1 MKYDEAHIDEMLSRF
16 MKAETTLEEERWLA
30 VFFTSTPSV
39 PERWSAYAVLFAGI
53 EAGVLDDSDCARHSP
68 NQPALPSDTQS
79 VDPVT
84 PSRYRPLW
92 LKVAGVAAM
101 FCLCCLLGRMAWL
114 QEESAVA
121 VESAIAT
128 SEKPSLLPAAHQPE
142 PSCAAGG
149 TTTSPALQP
158 HAESPA
164 MPRHV
169 IARNESGESR
179 KPKHSEKVTA
189 GDDGDNQFAV
199 AQQESDSPGMTGESC
214 TQPPLAQNEPQPASL
229 QENNQPDL
237 AAHILSAAFT
247 YSEHS
252 NLDERAIQGRN
263 RLRAEIME
271 QYAHIGF

>member
-1 MKYDEAHIDEMLSRF
+1 

-39 PERWSAYAVLFAGI
+39 PERWSAYAVLLAGI
-53 EAGVLDDSDCARHSP
+53 EAGVLDDSDCARHSLD
-68 NQPALPSDTQS
+68 QPALPSDAQS

-84 PSRYRPLW
+84 PSCYIPLW
-92 LKVAGVAAM
+92 LKVAGVAALC
-101 FCLCCLLGRMAWL
+101 CLCCLLGRMVWL

-121 VESAIAT
+121 GESAVAT
-128 SEKPSLLPAAHQPE
+128 SERPSLQPAAHQPE
-142 PSCAAGG
+142 PSCTAGV
-149 TTTSPALQP
+149 TTTLPALQSHVP
-158 HAESPA
+158 GPA
-164 MPRHV
+164 MRRHLSV
-169 IARNESGESR
+169 RNKAGGSR
-179 KPKHSEKVTA
+179 RPIHSEKVEAEGDSEHSSTA
-189 GDDGDNQFAV
+189 AE
-199 AQQESDSPGMTGESC
+199 QENNASGGTGESR

-229 QENNQPDL
+229 PDNNQSDL

>member
-68 NQPALPSDTQS
+68 NQPALPSDAQS
-79 VDPVT
+79 AEPVA

-92 LKVAGVAAM
+92 LKVAGVAALC
-101 FCLCCLLGRMAWL
+101 CLCCLLGRMAWL

-121 VESAIAT
+121 MESAIAT
-128 SEKPSLLPAAHQPE
+128 SEKPSLLPVAHQPE
-142 PSCAAGG
+142 PSCTAGVS
-149 TTTSPALQP
+149 TTSPAVQP
-158 HAESPA
+158 HVTDPA
-164 MPRHV
+164 MRRHLSV
-169 IARNESGESR
+169 RNKADESCR
-179 KPKHSEKVTA
+179 PIHPEKVTA

-199 AQQESDSPGMTGESC
+199 AQQESDSSGMTGESC